1 MRIKIPAWFKRRFKA
16 FAADFADS
24 MASSYFCRIGW
35 YLASLPASEWSVWL
49 ASRAL
54 FAKDLWIE
62 LNFCHLRHLRLCHI
76 LMGFGGTGKSRI
88 AMTRDNGS
96 YSDAKI
102 SGRGSVLM
110 LLGRMSRYE
119 LGYSVS
125 GSAQTSIAVTDS
137 KAAKKGALITG
148 KSLVAD
154 QMNHLLCYRTSGTQW
169 NADSSAS
176 VSLQHCLAGLRHRPG
191 SECVGSLTHGCV
203 SRWSMAQSCEHTAWK
218 DPPAAGPWP
227 L

>member
-1 MRIKIPAWFKRRFKA
+1 
-16 FAADFADS
+16 
-24 MASSYFCRIGW
+24 
-35 YLASLPASEWSVWL
+35 
-49 ASRAL
+49 
-54 FAKDLWIE
+54 
-62 LNFCHLRHLRLCHI
+62 
-76 LMGFGGTGKSRI
+76 MGFGGTGKSRI

-176 VSLQHCLAGLRHRPG
+176 VSLQHCL
-191 SECVGSLTHGCV
+191 ECVGSLTHGCV

>member
-1 MRIKIPAWFKRRFKA
+1 
-16 FAADFADS
+16 
-24 MASSYFCRIGW
+24 
-35 YLASLPASEWSVWL
+35 
-49 ASRAL
+49 
-54 FAKDLWIE
+54 
-62 LNFCHLRHLRLCHI
+62 
-76 LMGFGGTGKSRI
+76 MGFGGTGKSRI

-176 VSLQHCLAGLRHRPG
+176 VSLQHCLVGAPSYASFSHSISSQASRWSLEHRSFITSSSMTARSFRKSQDHCEAGLRHRPG